1 MAVDLKFCGMTRE
14 VDVAHAVSLGSA
26 YVGVIF
32 AESPRRLEPAVARAV
47 LAPGRGR
54 AKAAGVFGPAS
65 VETIASVA
73 AEAALDV
80 VQLHGDPSP
89 AMIDQMR
96 LVFGGEVW
104 AVIRI
109 AGSDLPADAAALIAV
124 ADAVVLDAKVPGRL
138 GGTGTAFD
146 WEGVA
151 TALDRERD
159 RGRIVLA
166 GGLNPENVSRAVR
179 IVAPDIV
186 DVSSGVESAPGIKDH
201 ARMRAFGDAVR
212 RPGDGRE

>member
-1 MAVDLKFCGMTRE
+1 VTARLMALIPADRI
-14 VDVAHAVSLGSA
+14 A
-26 YVGVIF
+26 I
-32 AESPRRLEPAVARAV
+32 AESGVS
-47 LAPGRGR
+47 GR
-54 AKAAGVFGPAS
+54 AD
-65 VETIASVA
+65 VERVA
-73 AEAALDV
+73 AL
-80 VQLHGDPSP
+80 G
-89 AMIDQMR
+89 
-96 LVFGGEVW
+96 
-104 AVIRI
+104 
-109 AGSDLPADAAALIAV
+109 

-151 TALDRERD
+151 RALDRDRG

-212 RPGDGRE
+212 NTGEGRE